1 MPRQL
6 IPHQLSEAVFRFYEP
21 YIREGVDR
29 FPQEV
34 AWDISLLTPPNK
46 KAPTT
51 FVARF
56 RDAITSLRKF
66 SWPTDINVAKLLQIS
81 GHYCIWWEPGTE
93 KVWFK
98 NRAHSGKP
106 AHNNLKSII
115 PVDPIAA
122 ALQESV
128 VPWRDATE
136 GEIKALCV
144 LLNSGKLT
152 GPYEVHQIVDKDL
165 IEVLRTLH
173 DNISIQVDETRKVT
187 IFT

>member
-1 MPRQL
+1 MPRTL

-29 FPQEV
+29 FPGEV
-34 AWDISLLTPPNK
+34 AWDISLLPVSDRR
-46 KAPTT
+46 APTT
-51 FVARF
+51 FVGRF

-66 SWPTDINVAKLLQIS
+66 SWQTDINVAKLLQIS
-81 GHYCIWWEPGTE
+81 GHYCIWWEPGTY

-98 NRAHSGKP
+98 NRSHSGKP
-106 AHNNLKSII
+106 VHHNLAAII
-115 PVDPIAA
+115 PVDERAA
-122 ALQESV
+122 AMQASV

-136 GEIKALCV
+136 EEMKALCT

-152 GPYEVHQIVDKDL
+152 GPYELQKPLDDESMKA
-165 IEVLRTLH
+165 LRMQF
-173 DNISIQVDETRKVT
+173 DNVSVQVDIDRKVT